1 MSESV
6 VQHPYRGHTITIR
19 VVEAAPAQWTW
30 SYSIDGIGYKDYG
43 VRPNTGYDEMLN
55 AAIDEGKRRIDA
67 FEERLQGGA
76 SA

>member
-19 VVEAAPAQWTW
+19 VVETLDSQWTW

-43 VRPNTGYDEMLN
+43 VRSKSSYDLMLN
-55 AAIDEGKRRIDA
+55 AAIDEGRRRIDA
-67 FEERLQGGA
+67 FEDRLHGGT
-76 SA
+76 SD